1 MPQIGQSVVPE
12 AVTGQGLGE
21 PSDHNHREL
30 RIRDIMSREMVTS
43 TPEDTVLSVAKK
55 MSEKNVSCVV
65 VTENETVV
73 GIVTDKD
80 ILKGIAGRDTQ
91 FHRLRVGARMS
102 TPVEVVSPTA
112 SVFVAG
118 KTMESKGIKRLPVVD
133 GGRLVGIVTQTDI
146 TRGLISI
153 SPLRSVSDVMSKEV
167 ATVDTGATVAEAAQ
181 IMTAQGISCL
191 ITLHRNAVAGIITEK
206 DVLRRAV
213 ALHKDPMRTQVVD
226 VMSFP
231 LVSVT
236 PSYSVLSAGKKMET
250 MHLHRLVVMA
260 DNEVYGIVT
269 QTDIV
274 RAVRAELEQLQKEHE
289 AVMTEM
295 GDLVRSV
302 MADLE
307 RLQTFLCEAPELASL
322 HEGAARA
329 HRPSRAAGAEG
340 SPATSRSL

>member
-1 MPQIGQSVVPE
+1 MPQTGQSVIPE
-12 AVTGQGLGE
+12 AVLGQGLPE
-21 PSDHNHREL
+21 PSDYNRREL
-30 RIRDIMSREMVTS
+30 RISDIMSREMVTS

-55 MSEKNVSCVV
+55 MSENNVSCVV
-65 VTENETVV
+65 VIEDETVV

-80 ILKGIAGRDTQ
+80 ILKGIAGRDTE
-91 FHRLRVGARMS
+91 FHRLRVGDRMS
-102 TPVEVVSPTA
+102 TPVEVVSSQA

-118 KTMESKGIKRLPVVD
+118 KTMETKGIKRLPVVD
-133 GGRLVGIVTQTDI
+133 GGRLAGIVTQTDI

-153 SPLRSVSDVMSKEV
+153 SPLRSVSDVMSKDV

-181 IMTAQGISCL
+181 IMAAKGISCL
-191 ITLHRNAVAGIITEK
+191 ITMHRNAVAGIVTEK

-213 ALHKDPMRTQVVD
+213 ALHKDPMQTQVVD

-231 LVSVT
+231 LVSVG

-260 DNEVYGIVT
+260 DNEIYGIVT

-274 RAVRAELEQLQKEHE
+274 RAVRAELEQLQKEHQ

-295 GDLVRSV
+295 GGLVRCV

-307 RLQTFLCEAPELASL
+307 RLQAFLCEAPQLTSM
-322 HEGAARA
+322 HDRAARA
-329 HRPSRAAGAEG
+329 HRPSREAEAEE
-340 SPATSRSL
+340 SPAKSSSL